1 LSGRV
6 FDWATFDFCDESAI
20 VVIVFCCYYYCY
32 YCGIAMVEIKTI
44 TAVVVVITASN
55 TSIEDGYFSYLLSSS
70 LLCSPSQEQ
79 LRNY

>member
-1 LSGRV
+1 
-6 FDWATFDFCDESAI
+6 
-20 VVIVFCCYYYCY
+20 
-32 YCGIAMVEIKTI
+32 MVEIKTI